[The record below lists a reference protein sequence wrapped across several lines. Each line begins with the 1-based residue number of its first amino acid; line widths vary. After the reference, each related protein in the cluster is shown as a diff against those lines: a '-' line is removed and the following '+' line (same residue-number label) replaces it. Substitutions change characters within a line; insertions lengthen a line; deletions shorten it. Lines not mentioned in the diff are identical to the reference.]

1 MFDGVLTDGV
11 FENIGNKFQVI
22 QNSGMIISVRSGKA
36 WFKSAWT
43 YNNTDFPLTVSNS
56 SLLEEPGQVSILFTD
71 KTGTLTANQMQFK
84 AIYVT

>member
-1 MFDGVLTDGV
+1 MIGALFFTWDSETYCKDG
-11 FENIGNKFQVI
+11 
-22 QNSGMIISVRSGKA
+22 
-36 WFKSAWT
+36 
-43 YNNTDFPLTVSNS
+43 DFPLTVSNS

>member
-1 MFDGVLTDGV
+1 M
-11 FENIGNKFQVI
+11 IGALFFTWD
-22 QNSGMIISVRSGKA
+22 SE
-36 WFKSAWT
+36 T
-43 YNNTDFPLTVSNS
+43 YCKDQDFPLTVSNS